1 MNLNSADEL
10 TDAILDF
17 PTNEYLIEEM
27 ISNVKAE
34 LLVGIVWDHAHGYV
48 LTIAPGG
55 IHSELFQESISLM
68 VPAKGQE
75 VKQAISELKFAK
87 ILTGYRGQSSCDIK
101 LIVDTI
107 VSLQDYVTV
116 NPVAEIEINP
126 LLCGENFAIAGDV
139 LIVKGEFN
147 D

>member
-1 MNLNSADEL
+1 
-10 TDAILDF
+10 
-17 PTNEYLIEEM
+17 M

-48 LTIAPGG
+48 LSIAPGG
-55 IHSELFQESISLM
+55 VYSELFQESISLM
-68 VPAKGQE
+68 VPAKRLE
-75 VKQAISELKFAK
+75 IKQAVSKLNFAK
-87 ILTGYRGQSSCDIK
+87 ILSGYRGQSSCDIK

-107 VSLQDYVTV
+107 VSLQDYVIA

-139 LIVKGEFN
+139 LIVKGEF
-147 D
+147 DD